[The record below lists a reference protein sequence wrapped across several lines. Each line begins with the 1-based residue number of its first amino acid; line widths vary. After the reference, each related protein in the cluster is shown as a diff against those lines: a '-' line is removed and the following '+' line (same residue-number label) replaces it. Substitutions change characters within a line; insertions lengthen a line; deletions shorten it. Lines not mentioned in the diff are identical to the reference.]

1 MEHLSWCW
9 SYSLGTTGDKPCR
22 EYFLLTLSRAVFK
35 QFLRRF
41 CSNDSLKLFSQI
53 PLLHFAFSS
62 NNAASCFPNSY
73 PSETVGHCRPV
84 KQFCAINDKW
94 CWERSLC
101 KCEEKVKWG
110 QSANRF
116 YSQAPSIH
124 YHNHPPHHDH
134 HSHGLNI
141 ISWSSLLLYYCE
153 ALANTYSGLRK
164 GVRTFVLYDTGS
176 LTETAWF
183 WKCAKTQMTI
193 HFAKDSWSVRQMPK
207 AGVIVDVITMKICV
221 LPCIIR
227 IQSRPSGRSPI
238 CRHGKIWRFCRSG
251 LKNWNILE
259 TNAAMKF

>member
-1 MEHLSWCW
+1 MHYACPLHSTVTGDHLSIMEIIWVMRIKSSPLKFSVIWSVKHLSWCR
-9 SYSLGTTGDKPCR
+9 SYSLGTIGDKPCR
-22 EYFLLTLSRAVFK
+22 EHFLLTLSRAVFK

-62 NNAASCFPNSY
+62 NNAAGCFSNSY

-101 KCEEKVKWG
+101 ECEEKVKWG

-141 ISWSSLLLYYCE
+141 IS
-153 ALANTYSGLRK
+153 
-164 GVRTFVLYDTGS
+164 
-176 LTETAWF
+176 
-183 WKCAKTQMTI
+183 
-193 HFAKDSWSVRQMPK
+193 
-207 AGVIVDVITMKICV
+207 
-221 LPCIIR
+221 
-227 IQSRPSGRSPI
+227 
-238 CRHGKIWRFCRSG
+238 
-251 LKNWNILE
+251 
-259 TNAAMKF
+259 